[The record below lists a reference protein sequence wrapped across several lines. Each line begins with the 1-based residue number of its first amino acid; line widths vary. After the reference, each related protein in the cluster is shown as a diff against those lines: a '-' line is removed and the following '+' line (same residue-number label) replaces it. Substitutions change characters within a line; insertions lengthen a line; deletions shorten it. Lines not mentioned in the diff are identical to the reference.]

1 MKVDHE
7 SKPLWVVA
15 RLSRDVVHKAIL
27 NKGVIV
33 LTQINS
39 APALNPN
46 RFVSNLAKFW
56 DQCTIGLTH
65 VILVALHRVFHLTKS
80 YVIDIIVILIGII
93 VIIVIIDIIIVI
105 IMNLADRAKTKTRQ
119 RNEL

>member
-1 MKVDHE
+1 MKVDYE

-27 NKGVIV
+27 NKGVIA

-39 APALNPN
+39 APALIPN

-56 DQCTIGLTH
+56 DQCSIGLAH

-80 YVIDIIVILIGII
+80 YVIDIIVILI
-93 VIIVIIDIIIVI
+93 VIIVDIIIVI
-105 IMNLADRAKTKTRQ
+105 IMNLADQAKTKTRT
-119 RNEL
+119 EE